1 MNLLRGISI
10 TAGLMN
16 TLVMPLLLIIP
27 RIDTKKYFILSL
39 ALIGPLTF
47 AHGIGLFIFGLE
59 AVSKWIILTLTV
71 PTLIYFFVISKHRD
85 GRVIFAFCFGDM
97 LNLWLGTLG
106 SICYYLSGNNLWVML
121 ISRLILFIAADL
133 LIFKYLRTFYLT
145 IADENKKGWWL
156 IGMVSF
162 MFYAMLMVLT
172 AVPSPIL
179 ERPNDMPVYIFF
191 IILMVFSYIVIFR
204 TMANQ
209 HTILHYE
216 RISRFMLQQ
225 TKALEN
231 TVKSMEQNDKKLL
244 TIKHDLRHYEN
255 GLRNLVKSG
264 DMDAIL
270 KYIGQTADILKSDE
284 PVNYCDSTSLNS
296 ILNFYINNAKEE
308 GCSVQTRFQLAHPIP
323 VNDIE
328 LCVVFA
334 NALENAINACKQ
346 IDDISKRKIKITC
359 VDNPQFAFEITNTYT
374 GEVQFDENNIPVSK
388 DAEHGYGT
396 QSILAFAEKHS
407 AVLDYDTD
415 EEWFKVRMVLP
426 S

>member
-39 ALIGPLTF
+39 CLMGPLTF
-47 AHGIGLFIFGLE
+47 AHGIGLFVFGIE
-59 AVSKWIILTLTV
+59 TVNKWVILTLTF
-71 PTLIYFFVISKHRD
+71 PSLIYFFAVSKHRD

-106 SICYYLSGNNLWVML
+106 SLLYYFSGNNLWVML
-121 ISRLILFIAADL
+121 ISRLVLFIGADI
-133 LIFKYLRTFYLT
+133 LIFKYLRKFYLT
-145 IADENKKGWWL
+145 IADENKRGWWL
-156 IGMVSF
+156 IGIVSF
-162 MFYAMLMVLT
+162 MFYVMIMVLSS
-172 AVPSPIL
+172 VPSPIL
-179 ERPNDMPVYIFF
+179 ERPEDMPIYVFF
-191 IILMVFSYIVIFR
+191 IILMVLSYIVIFK

-209 HTILHYE
+209 HTILQYE
-216 RISRFMLQQ
+216 RIGKFMKQQ

-231 TVKSMEQNDKKLL
+231 TVKSLEQNDKKLR
-244 TIKHDLRHYEN
+244 TIRHDLRHYEN

-270 KYIGQTADILKSDE
+270 KYMGQTADILKSDE

-296 ILNFYINNAKEE
+296 ILSFYINNAEE
-308 GCSVQTRFQLAHPIP
+308 ERCDIQIRFQLANPIP

-334 NALENAINACKQ
+334 NALENAINACRQ
-346 IDDISKRKIKITC
+346 IDDVSKRKIKITC
-359 VDNPQFAFEITNTYT
+359 VDNPQFAFEIANTYT
-374 GEVQFDENNIPVSK
+374 GKIQFDENNVPVSNN
-388 DAEHGYGT
+388 AEHGYGT
-396 QSILAFAEKHS
+396 QSILAFAEKYS

-415 EEWFKVRMVLP
+415 EEWFKVRMIIP
-426 S
+426 A